1 VKERGQE
8 PSLGRAGPEAGAAA
22 GSVRGLWLGAATREL
37 AGTLGMAVLGAL
49 IGHRAE
55 RLERAERPDPGKIPG
70 GVPRRRAVPA
80 AQVRS

>member
-1 VKERGQE
+1 VKRRVRGL
-8 PSLGRAGPEAGAAA
+8 PRASPGPGAGAAA
-22 GSVRGLWLGAATREL
+22 GSVLGLGLGAATREL

-49 IGHRAE
+49 IGYRAE
-55 RLERAERPDPGKIPG
+55 SLERAESPESLGSQG